1 MTPTATDPALAPPA
15 PQPPA
20 AHLAAPRRFWH
31 SLPFWGLLPAWALMG
46 FALVMPIFIVA
57 AVSVATRGTYG
68 NFAWDLNFAAYR
80 QILFIDG
87 WDGGLEFTWQ
97 YLIIIIRTLV
107 LASVTTILCLL
118 LAVPVAY
125 QIARQPGPRK
135 ALLIYLV
142 TLPFWVSM
150 VLRIYSWMIILGRDG
165 PLPRFLE
172 LFGAPAGLSFMY
184 NDGATLAAMV
194 YTYMPLMV
202 LPVFSS
208 IEKLD
213 GALIEAA
220 HDLYGNRWVAL
231 RRVILPLTAPGIS
244 AGAILVFVPALG
256 ALVEPALMGGGKQM
270 MMGSLIQ
277 LQFGGGRNWPFGA
290 AIAMTLLVFVMIVL
304 IVTARRS
311 AARTRSLES
320 AP

>member
-1 MTPTATDPALAPPA
+1 MTDLAPDTRL
-15 PQPPA
+15 PA
-20 AHLAAPRRFWH
+20 AARAPAARRFRH
-31 SLPFWGLLPAWALMG
+31 NLPFWGLLPAWALMG
-46 FALVMPIFIVA
+46 FALILPIFIVA
-57 AVSVATRGTYG
+57 AVSVATRGAYG

-80 QILFIDG
+80 QILFAES
-87 WDGGLEFTWQ
+87 WEGGLEFTWQ
-97 YLIIIIRTLV
+97 YLVIIIRTLV
-107 LASVTTILCLL
+107 LASVTTLLCLM
-118 LAVPVAY
+118 LALPVAY
-125 QIARQPGPRK
+125 QIARQPPALK
-135 ALLIYLV
+135 AVLIYLV

-220 HDLYGNRWVAL
+220 HDLYGDRWTVL

-256 ALVEPALMGGGKQM
+256 ALVEPSLMGGGKQM

-304 IVTARRS
+304 IAIAQRA
-311 AARTRSLES
+311 AARTRAMEAS
-320 AP
+320 A